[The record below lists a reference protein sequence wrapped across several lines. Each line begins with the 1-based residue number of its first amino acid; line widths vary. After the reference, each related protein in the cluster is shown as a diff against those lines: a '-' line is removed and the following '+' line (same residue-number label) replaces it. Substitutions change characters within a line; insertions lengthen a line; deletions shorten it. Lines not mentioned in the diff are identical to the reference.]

1 MSTDCSTRSPETTM
15 APTAANNDSDE
26 SLVRDTLL
34 TASRQGDWSG
44 LIAALDTL
52 ARVPSSHSSA
62 ALHDRARM
70 LEEALASAK
79 SIRADMAASLVRLTA
94 ASGFS
99 SHRQNSGEPT
109 EF

>member
-1 MSTDCSTRSPETTM
+1 M
-15 APTAANNDSDE
+15 APTAASKHSDE
-26 SLVRDTLL
+26 SLVRDTIL
-34 TASRQGDWSG
+34 TAARQGDWTG

-52 ARVPSSHSSA
+52 ARVPPTQSSA
-62 ALHDRARM
+62 FLHDRARM

-79 SIRADMAASLVRLTA
+79 SIRADMAASLLRLTA

-99 SHRQNSGEPT
+99 SHCQNSGEPT